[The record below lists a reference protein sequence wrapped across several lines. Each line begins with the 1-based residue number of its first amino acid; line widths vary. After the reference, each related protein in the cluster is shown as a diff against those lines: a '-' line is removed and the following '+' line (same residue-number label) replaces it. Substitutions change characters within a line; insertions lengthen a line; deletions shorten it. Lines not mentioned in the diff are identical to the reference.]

1 MHVRAVELQLF
12 SRLTYTI
19 GFASGRHNYSLIY
32 GVGEEDRNK
41 VVFLAYIWPG
51 HVVRIMVID
60 FGDLTYRHALS
71 PVVCNIGFN
80 ITALLV

>member
-19 GFASGRHNYSLIY
+19 GFVSGRHNYSLIY
-32 GVGEEDRNK
+32 GVGEEDSNK

-51 HVVRIMVID
+51 HMGRIIVID
-60 FGDLTYRHALS
+60 FGDRRYRHALPS
-71 PVVCNIGFN
+71 GV
-80 ITALLV
+80 